1 MNVYLLFHVLA
12 PFLREKSLEDL
23 FPPHLMNNFPY
34 HAVQSYHCIAAGCDR
49 RLSKTDV
56 YFAHRGFPSAICS
69 FCFSEMTANQ
79 SEECWVCGD
88 YLEDWRYEM
97 QKIQTQNINFRMHE
111 LRCRDYFS
119 IVSVKALGQ
128 EMTEFIKK

>member
-1 MNVYLLFHVLA
+1 MNVYLFFHVLA
-12 PFLREKSLEDL
+12 PYLREKGLDDL
-23 FPPHLMNNFPY
+23 FPRHFMNNFPY
-34 HAVQSYHCIAAGCDR
+34 HAVKSHHCIVAGCGR
-49 RLSKTDV
+49 GMGNEHMFLG
-56 YFAHRGFPSAICS
+56 HNGFPSAICS
-69 FCFSEMTANQ
+69 FCFSEMTSNP

-97 QKIQTQNINFRMHE
+97 QKVQPQNINFRMHE

-128 EMTEFIKK
+128 EMTEFLKK